1 MVDLKE
7 LQKEVMRNKVEKGF
21 NTTDVASEFCR
32 AYEELSE
39 AFSKHNKNLPGVAE
53 EFADVMIFILGMSE
67 ILGFDLEKELV
78 RKIEINKNRKYKTP
92 SGKRSARR
100 VQKFSSRVRNFLLIG
115 AGAGGHF
122 GHQKWNQH
130 CNGCQ

>member
-1 MVDLKE
+1 MSVDLRK

-39 AFSKHNKNLPGVAE
+39 AFSKHNKNQNGVAE

-67 ILGFDLEKELV
+67 ILGFDLEKELI
-78 RKIEINKNRKYKTP
+78 RKIEINKKRKYKKEKTP
-92 SGKRSARR
+92 EGKDIFIRI
-100 VQKFSSRVRNFLLIG
+100 KTPEDP
-115 AGAGGHF
+115 
-122 GHQKWNQH
+122 
-130 CNGCQ
+130 

>member
-7 LQKEVMRNKVEKGF
+7 LQKEVMRNKLEKGF

-39 AFSKHNKNLPGVAE
+39 AFSKHNKNQPGVAE

-78 RKIEINKNRKYKTP
+78 RKIEINKNRKYIKSKSPEGKDIFIRIKTDKDP
-92 SGKRSARR
+92 
-100 VQKFSSRVRNFLLIG
+100 
-115 AGAGGHF
+115 
-122 GHQKWNQH
+122 
-130 CNGCQ
+130 

>member
-7 LQKEVMRNKVEKGF
+7 LQKEVMRNKLEKGF

-39 AFSKHNKNLPGVAE
+39 AFSKHNKNQPGVAE

-78 RKIEINKNRKYKTP
+78 AKIEKNKNRKYKKEKSPEGRDVFIRIKTP
-92 SGKRSARR
+92 
-100 VQKFSSRVRNFLLIG
+100 NDP
-115 AGAGGHF
+115 
-122 GHQKWNQH
+122 
-130 CNGCQ
+130 